1 MRILQACHVFVPQL
15 YSPSITASALN
26 SSFQHSFFSTAV
38 SLNPNVHGKD
48 DLKPNWPAFEQSGE
62 TMLFNIT
69 AEGEPEVM
77 TIPTSD
83 GLLERCSCVHDN
95 QKFNSEN

>member
-1 MRILQACHVFVPQL
+1 MRILQTCHPVVPQL

-26 SSFQHSFFSTAV
+26 SSFQQSFFSTAI
-38 SLNPNVHGKD
+38 SLNPNVHGED
-48 DLKPNWPAFEQSGE
+48 DLKPNWSAFKESKE

-69 AEGEPEVM
+69 AAGEPEVM

-83 GLLERCSCVHDN
+83 ALLERCSCVHDN